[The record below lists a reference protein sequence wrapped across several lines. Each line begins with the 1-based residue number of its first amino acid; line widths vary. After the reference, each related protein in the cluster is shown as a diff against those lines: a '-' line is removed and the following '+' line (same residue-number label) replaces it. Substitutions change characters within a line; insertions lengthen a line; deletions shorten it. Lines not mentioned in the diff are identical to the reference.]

1 MLQRPPVIDELQ
13 TILSDWVSSLDS
25 PKLLG
30 AYLFGSTVN
39 DGGVRFHPDKGDLD
53 VIIVANWEAVSPGE
67 RVAQINALRDAK
79 LDLEASLLRKLGREK
94 ASEQIVSLVPVTP
107 FEVDQAVHKDGVKH
121 ILVGAKAYDLAKRAD
136 IESLQGGQSSSP
148 LRDEHRT
155 VLSFVQKKRAEAL
168 SVSSNGR
175 GGLAPQAH
183 EDPVP
188 KELMRNFAIA
198 TADLEKHSDI
208 SDLARGLQEISDFA
222 SASADWT
229 PLTSAFATWLA
240 VRQGARGTVAPV
252 ISHDHYLLLVETIFD
267 RVRQQYPASNTARFS
282 GLPAKPIPAP
292 AAAPALP
299 SSHRMSAQF
308 HVTLADKLGGSKSEL
323 LRAIRAARANMK
335 ARVTEPFELLFDEE
349 ADASELL
356 DSDDTALDDKTHL
369 KKVKVFERRTIIA
382 ARQARW
388 AQGVELI
395 LWYGGT
401 LFRGGDDVVEEAC
414 RIAISNW
421 FSVAATNV
429 VNPGGMFEAFHGEF
443 YPSHGMALSFSA
455 KASVECAL
463 ASPQPLVSLRP
474 NELAGSFV
482 PNLVSKYLYL
492 VSHAERTHLRE
503 NRDRVFDIYEWQYG
517 VK

>member
-1 MLQRPPVIDELQ
+1 MLQRPIVIDELQ
-13 TILSDWVSSLDS
+13 TILSNWVSSLDS

-39 DGGVRFHPDKGDLD
+39 DGGVRFQPDKGDLD
-53 VIIVANWEAVSPGE
+53 VIIVVNWESVSPGE
-67 RVAQINALRDAK
+67 RVSQINALRDAK
-79 LDLEASLLRKLGREK
+79 LNLEASLLRTLGREK

-121 ILVGAKAYDLAKRAD
+121 ILIAAKAYDLFRRAD
-136 IESLQGGQSSSP
+136 IEGLRGGQSSSP

-155 VLSFVQKKRAEAL
+155 VLNFVQKKRAEAL
-168 SVSSNGR
+168 SVASNGR

-188 KELMRNFAIA
+188 KELMRNFAVA
-198 TADLEKHSDI
+198 TADLAKHNDV

-229 PLTSAFATWLA
+229 PLTSAFAKWLA
-240 VRQGARGTVAPV
+240 VRRGARGTVLPI
-252 ISHDHYLLLVETIFD
+252 ISHDHYLLLIETMFD
-267 RVRQQYPASNTARFS
+267 RVRQQYPASDTARFI
-282 GLPAKPIPAP
+282 GLLATPTPAP

-308 HVTLADKLGGSKSEL
+308 RVTLADKIGGSKSEV

-349 ADASELL
+349 AGAAELL
-356 DSDDTALDDKTHL
+356 EAEDAALDNKAHL
-369 KKVKVFERRTIIA
+369 KKVRAFERRTLIA

-401 LFRGGDDVVEEAC
+401 LFPGDDDIVEEAC

-429 VNPGGMFEAFHGEF
+429 VNPGGMFEAFHAEF

-455 KASVECAL
+455 KASVERAL
-463 ASPQPLVSLRP
+463 ASPQPLVSLRSRD
-474 NELAGSFV
+474 LAGSFV
-482 PNLVSKYLYL
+482 PNLVSKYIYL
-492 VSHAERTHLRE
+492 VSHKERNYLRE
-503 NRDRVFDIYEWQYG
+503 NRDQVFNIYEWDYG